1 MMSTEIIIN
10 ATALGSQL
18 SGIGVYLL
26 ALLTELAAMK
36 SDLHFVVYVNKG
48 AKTHVDG
55 IQFPPH
61 IEVKWTSR
69 FISPDYNFTGHL
81 LRLLYAN
88 FLSLRHWNSLC
99 FNGSQLEAMLFR
111 SRQVI
116 MIHDIIPLLA
126 RGDHG
131 KQFYYY
137 RYLLP
142 HALRSA
148 AAIVVPSLVVKEQL
162 RQVYGLPD
170 EKIHVIYHGV
180 EHAICNAGQKN
191 APDNDRYI
199 LYIGRERSH
208 KNMEMLLRGF
218 NRVQK
223 ELAHKLV
230 IVGVDDNRKSKRR
243 LTESDRII
251 FKGYVSVRERAALY
265 RNASLLIFPS
275 FHEGFGFPPLE
286 AMLNACPVV
295 ASHTSCIPEICGD
308 AAYYVEPADEESI
321 AEGIRQVVT
330 NDSMRKHLIER
341 GLQRVQMFSW
351 RTSAESH
358 MRLIRSLLSA

>member
-1 MMSTEIIIN
+1 MSTEILIN
-10 ATALGSQL
+10 ATALGSRL

-26 ALLTELAAMK
+26 ALLTEVAALNT
-36 SDLHFVVYVNKG
+36 DLRFVVYVNKR
-48 AKTHVDG
+48 AKKHLEDM
-55 IQFPPH
+55 QFPPH
-61 IEVKWTSR
+61 IKIKWTSQI
-69 FISPDYNFTGHL
+69 ISPDHNFIGHL

-88 FLSLRHWNSLC
+88 LLSLRHWNSFF
-99 FNGSQLEAMLFR
+99 FNGSQLEGMLFR
-111 SRQVI
+111 RRQLI
-116 MIHDIIPLLA
+116 MVHDIIPLLA

-137 RYLLP
+137 SYLLP

-148 AAIVVPSLVVKEQL
+148 AAVLVPSSLVKEQL
-162 RQVYGLPD
+162 QQVYGLPG
-170 EKIHVIYHGV
+170 EKIHIIYHGV
-180 EHAICNAGQKN
+180 EHAICDAGQKK
-191 APDNDRYI
+191 AHDDDRYI

-208 KNMEMLLRGF
+208 KNMEMVLRAF
-218 NRVQK
+218 NRVQD
-223 ELAHKLV
+223 ELKHKLV
-230 IVGVDDNRKSKRR
+230 IVGVEDTRGAVNRT
-243 LTESDRII
+243 TESDRII
-251 FKGYVSVRERAALY
+251 FKGYVSSRERAVLY

-275 FHEGFGFPPLE
+275 LHEGFGFPPLE

-308 AAYYVEPADEESI
+308 AAYYVDPTDAESS
-321 AEGIRQVVT
+321 AEGMLHVATSDLVR
-330 NDSMRKHLIER
+330 NHLIQK